1 MRTIGYRRVRILYVL
16 CALCTAL
23 VLPLTAQAAAPTPVE
38 QRTGN
43 GDVPAPVDTLE
54 DVQQAVVRI
63 EAVGVFKD
71 PAEGMLMEAGSGSGF
86 IIDEEG
92 RVVTN
97 NHVVTGAAF
106 YRVYWDGREDPVN
119 ARVLGVSECA
129 DLAVI
134 DLQGD
139 GYPFLTWY
147 EDPIKVGLDV
157 YAAGFP
163 LGDPEYTLT
172 RGIVAKARADG
183 ESDWASVDGV
193 IQHDA
198 DINPGNSGGPLVT
211 ADGQVVGVNYA
222 GDRDVN
228 QFFAIGYDEA
238 VRVVEQL
245 SAGVDV
251 DSIGVNGRAILS
263 DDGQLSGI
271 WVSSVASGSQADAV
285 GMEPGDII
293 LSLESLPVG
302 EDGTMSTYCE
312 ILRSHS
318 ADDVMAVEVLRLDT
332 NEVLEGQLNGRPL
345 EQSLSLA
352 DQTGSEDAPAQDTG
366 TDAAAGAPAESYD
379 EFVPITDAEDIF
391 SFSAPAE
398 WGDVADGE
406 WVYDDTVVG
415 IRFDVSPDLANFFDN
430 WGIPGAILRYSEL
443 LPQEMTVEELV
454 DAYTL
459 EESCTKGERDAIELG
474 DLSGY
479 YQIWDECDGTSTSG
493 AIVALEPTESQA
505 YYVLIE
511 LYGGEQRDFNA
522 WDTLLDSLV
531 VTPLRSDEPAPEP
544 TTTSNSPL
552 FDLVDMSDLIYSYV
566 ALENAAISTLIP
578 EEYSDIE
585 YTEWKTSDG
594 EPLGFIVTA
603 APNIDDF
610 RNTWTTPGMIIK
622 SSTGLTEAL
631 DPDEMLTDDSL
642 AETCTFDDRYSYE
655 HEAFGTTYNVVYDV
669 YNKCD
674 GTDTSYVLLMAQSD
688 PIDQAIFLDHVA
700 VDDADVEAFNTFVDS
715 FYLDAALAGASPTDT
730 TEDTTSG
737 EPGPLYVTVTDDSE
751 TISVRVPQSWGD
763 VVSADWELGN
773 GPIGVS
779 LSAAPDVQDFNDTW
793 ETPGVFVG
801 VSEEVAAT
809 FTPNEVL
816 DVFEFSD
823 DCIYDNRYDYETD
836 VLEGGYDVW
845 LGCGDVEGSTFVV
858 LAANPIGASSPLILL
873 YTLLPT
879 EEDTAIF
886 GELVNNLGLAG
897 LVQSPQATEQEALL
911 GTPTAVVA
919 VDRLNVR
926 SGPGTNFNRV
936 GAVARNDALIVTGQ
950 VNNCGWLQ
958 IVTRDDLEGWVSGS
972 SQYVTLD
979 ARCADIPVI
988 EAPSAPATG
997 GQDGSSESEQG
1008 GGSESGQA
1016 SGSNDSEGC
1025 YLFQN
1030 GIGTDLTITFTNRDS
1045 GEGETFQITAN
1056 GEVEKCFVP
1065 GRYTYTLDAPPPWG
1079 STNGELTVEA
1089 GDAFLFPINPE

>member
-1 MRTIGYRRVRILYVL
+1 MRTVGFRHIRSLFVL
-16 CALCTAL
+16 STLCIALL
-23 VLPLTAQAAAPTPVE
+23 LPLTASAAAPSPFE
-38 QRTGN
+38 QRAGSSDT
-43 GDVPAPVDTLE
+43 PAPVDNLE

-71 PAEGMLMEAGSGSGF
+71 PAEGMLMESGSGSGF

-106 YRVYWDGREDPVN
+106 YRVYLAGKEDPVN

-134 DLQGD
+134 DLQGS
-139 GYPFLTWY
+139 GYPFLAWY

-183 ESDWASVDGV
+183 ETDWASVDGV

-222 GDRDVN
+222 GDRNVN

-245 SAGVDV
+245 LAGNDV

-332 NEVLEGQLNGRPL
+332 NEVLEGQLNGRQL

-352 DQTGSEDAPAQDTG
+352 DQTGSDATPQQDTG
-366 TDAAAGAPAESYD
+366 ADTDTPTAAETYD
-379 EFVPITDAEDIF
+379 EFVPVTDGQGIF
-391 SFSAPAE
+391 TFNAPAE
-398 WGDVADGE
+398 WADVADGD
-406 WVYDDTVVG
+406 WTYDDNNVG
-415 IRFDVSPDLANFFDN
+415 SRFDISPDLANFFDN
-430 WGIPGAILRYSEL
+430 WGIPGAILRYSES

-459 EESCTKGERDAIELG
+459 EESCTKGERDTIELG

-479 YQIWDECDGTSTSG
+479 FQIWDECADTTTSG

-505 YYVLIE
+505 YYVLLE

-522 WDTLLDSLV
+522 WDTILDSLV
-531 VTPLRSDEPAPEP
+531 VTPAGTGDGGDEPAPEP
-544 TTTSNSPL
+544 TTTTDSPL
-552 FDLVDMSDLIYSYV
+552 FDLVDTSDLIYSYV
-566 ALENAAISTLIP
+566 ALEDNAISALIP
-578 EEYSDIE
+578 EEYGDIE
-585 YTEWKTSDG
+585 YSDWTSSSG

-622 SSTGLTEAL
+622 SAIGLTEEL
-631 DPDEMLTDDSL
+631 DPAEMLADDSL
-642 AETCTFDDRYSYE
+642 AETCTYDDRYTYE
-655 HEAFGTTYNVVYDV
+655 HEAFGTTYNVAYDV
-669 YNKCD
+669 YNECD
-674 GTDTSYVLLMAQSD
+674 GTDSSYVVLMAQSD
-688 PIDQAIFLDHVA
+688 PIDQVIFLDHVV
-700 VDDADVEAFNTFVDS
+700 VDDADVEAFNTFLDS
-715 FYLDAALAGASPTDT
+715 FYLDAELASTPPSDT
-730 TEDTTSG
+730 GETTTTN
-737 EPGPLYVTVTDDSE
+737 ETGPVYTTATDDSE
-751 TISVRVPQSWGD
+751 TISVRVPESWSD
-763 VVSADWELGN
+763 VVSEDWDLGD

-779 LSAAPDVQDFNDTW
+779 LSVAPDVQDFNDRW
-793 ETPGVFVG
+793 DTPGVFIG
-801 VSEEVAAT
+801 VSEDVAAA
-809 FTPNEVL
+809 FTPDEVL

-823 DCIYDNRYDYETD
+823 DCTYDDRYDYATD
-836 VLEGGYDVW
+836 TLEGGYDVW
-845 LGCGDVEGSTFVV
+845 MDCGDVAGSTFVV
-858 LAANPIGASSPLILL
+858 LAANPVGETSPIILL

-879 EEDTAIF
+879 EEDTNVF
-886 GELVNNLGLAG
+886 GELVDTLSIAG
-897 LVQSPQATEQEALL
+897 AVQSAQASEQEELL
-911 GTPTAVVA
+911 SNPTATVA

-936 GAVARNDALIVTGQ
+936 GAVELGDALIVTGQ

-958 IVTRDDLEGWVSGS
+958 IVTPDELAGWVSGS
-972 SQYVTLD
+972 SQYVTLE
-979 ARCADIPVI
+979 ARCADIPEV
-988 EAPSAPATG
+988 EAPSAPAG
-997 GQDGSSESEQG
+997 GGTGSSQG
-1008 GGSESGQA
+1008 GSSSGGQA
-1016 SGSNDSEGC
+1016 SSGNASQGC

-1030 GIGTDLTITFTNRDS
+1030 GIGTELTITFTNRS
-1045 GEGETFQITAN
+1045 TGKGETFKVAAK
-1056 GEVEKCFVP
+1056 GEVEKCFAP

-1079 STNGELTVEA
+1079 STNGEMTVEA

>member
-1 MRTIGYRRVRILYVL
+1 MRTVGIWQFRKVTVLFTL
-16 CALCTAL
+16 CAAL
-23 VLPLTAQAAAPTPVE
+23 LLPLPALAATPAPME
-38 QRTGN
+38 QRTGSN
-43 GDVPAPVDTLE
+43 DTPAPIDTLE

-71 PAEGMLMEAGSGSGF
+71 PSEGMLMEAGSGSGF

-97 NHVVTGAAF
+97 NHVVTGAGF
-106 YRVYWDGREDPVN
+106 YRVYLEGKDDPVN

-139 GYPFLTWY
+139 GYPFLAWY

-183 ESDWASVDGV
+183 ETDWASVDGV

-211 ADGQVVGVNYA
+211 ADGRVVGVNYA

-245 SAGVDV
+245 LAGNDV

-263 DDGQLSGI
+263 DDGQFSGI
-271 WVSSVASGSQADAV
+271 WVSSVASGSPADTV

-293 LSLESLPVG
+293 ISLESLPVG

-318 ADDVMAVEVLRLDT
+318 ADDVMTVEVLRLDT
-332 NEVLEGQLNGRPL
+332 DEVLEGQLNGRQL
-345 EQSLSLA
+345 AQSLSLA
-352 DQTGSEDAPAQDTG
+352 DQTGGEEAPQQDTG
-366 TDAAAGAPAESYD
+366 ADTPATAAAETYD
-379 EFVPITDAEDIF
+379 EFVEVSDGEGIF
-391 SFSAPAE
+391 TFSAPAE
-398 WGDVADGE
+398 WTDVADGE
-406 WVYDDTVVG
+406 WVYDDNTVG
-415 IRFDVSPDLANFFDN
+415 TRFDISPDLANFFDN
-430 WGIPGAILRYSEL
+430 WGIPGAILRYSES

-459 EESCTKGERDAIELG
+459 EESCTKGDRDTIELG

-479 YQIWDECDGTSTSG
+479 YQIWDECADTTTSG

-505 YYVLIE
+505 YYVLLE

-522 WDTLLDSLV
+522 WDTILDSLV
-531 VTPLRSDEPAPEP
+531 VTPAGTGNNADTPAPEP
-544 TTTSNSPL
+544 TTTTDSPL
-552 FDLVDMSDLIYSYV
+552 FDLVDTSGLIYSYV
-566 ALENAAISTLIP
+566 ALEDAAISALIP
-578 EEYSDIE
+578 EEYGDIE
-585 YTEWKTSDG
+585 YTEWQTSDG

-610 RNTWTTPGMIIK
+610 RNTWTTPGMIVK
-622 SSTGLTEAL
+622 SAIGLTEEL
-631 DPDEMLTDDSL
+631 DADEMLTDDSL
-642 AETCTFDDRYSYE
+642 AETCTFDDRYTYE

-669 YNKCD
+669 YNECD

-688 PIDQAIFLDHVA
+688 PIDQVIFADYLV
-700 VDDADVEAFNTFVDS
+700 VDDADVEAFNTFLDS
-715 FYLDAALAGASPTDT
+715 FYLDAELASAPPSDTSETTTTD
-730 TEDTTSG
+730 ESG
-737 EPGPLYVTVTDDSE
+737 PVYTTVTDDSE
-751 TISVRVPQSWGD
+751 TISVRVPEAWTD
-763 VVSADWELGN
+763 VVSEDWDLGD
-773 GPIGVS
+773 GPIGAS
-779 LSAAPDVQDFNDTW
+779 LSVAPDVQDFNDTW
-793 ETPGVFVG
+793 ETPGVFIG
-801 VSEEVAAT
+801 VSEEVAAA
-809 FTPNEVL
+809 FTPDEVL

-823 DCIYDNRYDYETD
+823 DCTYDDRYDYETD
-836 VLEGGYDVW
+836 TLEGGYDVW
-845 LGCGDVEGSTFVV
+845 LDCGDVAGSTFVV
-858 LAANPIGASSPLILL
+858 LAANPVGETSPIILL

-879 EEDTAIF
+879 EEDTVVF
-886 GELVNNLGLAG
+886 GELVNTLGIAG
-897 LVQSPQATEQEALL
+897 AVQSAQASEQEQLL
-911 GTPTAVVA
+911 SNPTATVA

-936 GAVARNDALIVTGQ
+936 GAVVRGDALIVTGQ

-958 IVTRDDLEGWVSGS
+958 IVTADELEGWVSGS

-979 ARCADIPVI
+979 ARCADIPEV
-988 EAPSAPATG
+988 EAPNAPAG
-997 GQDGSSESEQG
+997 GGTGSSSG
-1008 GGSESGQA
+1008 GGQA
-1016 SGSNDSEGC
+1016 SSGSASQGC

-1030 GIGTDLTITFTNRDS
+1030 GLGTELTITFTNRDS
-1045 GEGETFQITAN
+1045 GRGETFKVAGN
-1056 GEVEKCFVP
+1056 GEVEKCFAP

-1079 STNGELTVEA
+1079 SSNGELTVEA

>member
-1 MRTIGYRRVRILYVL
+1 MRTLGIWQFRRLAVL
-16 CALCTAL
+16 CTMCVVLLLPMTAL
-23 VLPLTAQAAAPTPVE
+23 AAMPAPAE
-38 QRTGN
+38 QRAGN
-43 GDVPAPVDTLE
+43 ADSPVPIDNLE
-54 DVQQAVVRI
+54 NVQQAVVRI

-71 PAEGMLMEAGSGSGF
+71 PTEGMLTEAGSGSGF

-92 RVVTN
+92 HVVTN

-106 YRVYWDGREDPVN
+106 YRVYLEGQDEPVN

-139 GYPFLTWY
+139 GYPFLAWY

-172 RGIVAKARADG
+172 RGIVAKSSADG
-183 ESDWASVDGV
+183 ETDWASVDGV

-198 DINPGNSGGPLVT
+198 DINPGNSGGPLV
-211 ADGQVVGVNYA
+211 AANGQVVGVNYA
-222 GDRDVN
+222 SDRNVN
-228 QFFAIGYDEA
+228 QFFAIGYNEA
-238 VRVVEQL
+238 ARVVEQL
-245 SAGVDV
+245 LAGNDV

-263 DDGQLSGI
+263 DDGQFSGI
-271 WVSSVASGSQADAV
+271 WVSSVASGSPADAV
-285 GMEPGDII
+285 GLAAGDII

-312 ILRSHS
+312 ILRSHN
-318 ADDVMAVEVLRLDT
+318 ADDVMAVEVLRLETD
-332 NEVLEGQLNGRPL
+332 EVLEGQFNGRPL
-345 EQSLSLA
+345 AQSVSLA
-352 DQTGSEDAPAQDTG
+352 EQTGSEEAQQQDTG
-366 TDAAAGAPAESYD
+366 ADVAATGSGESYA
-379 EFVPITDAEDIF
+379 EFVKITDGQEIF
-391 SFSAPAE
+391 TFNAPAE
-398 WGDVADGE
+398 WSDVADGE
-406 WVYDDTVVG
+406 WVYDDNTVG
-415 IRFDVSPDLANFFDN
+415 TRFDISSDLANFFDN
-430 WGIPGAILRYSEL
+430 WGIPGAILRYSES

-454 DAYTL
+454 DTYTL
-459 EESCTKGERDAIELG
+459 DESCTKGERDTLELG

-479 YQIWDECDGTSTSG
+479 FQIWDACADTTTSG
-493 AIVALEPTESQA
+493 AIIALEPTESQA

-522 WDTLLDSLV
+522 WDTLLDSLI
-531 VTPLRSDEPAPEP
+531 VTPPSGDEPAPEP
-544 TTTSNSPL
+544 TTTDSSPL
-552 FDLVDMSDLIYSYV
+552 FDLVDTSDLIYSYT
-566 ALENAAISTLIP
+566 ALENVAISALIP
-578 EEYSDIE
+578 EEYSEIE
-585 YTEWKTSDG
+585 STEWQNSDG

-622 SSTGLTEAL
+622 SSSGLTEEL

-642 AETCTFDDRYSYE
+642 AETCTFDDRYTYE
-655 HEAFGTTYNVVYDV
+655 HEAFGITYNVVYDV
-669 YNKCD
+669 YNECD

-688 PIDQAIFLDHVA
+688 PIDQAIFLDHLV
-700 VDDADVEAFNTFVDS
+700 VGDADVEAFNTFLDS
-715 FYLDAALAGASPTDT
+715 FYLDADLASTLPAGSAEGTAPD
-730 TEDTTSG
+730 
-737 EPGPLYVTVTDDSE
+737 EPGPLYTTVTDDSE
-751 TISVRVPQSWGD
+751 TISVRVPESWGD
-763 VVSADWELGN
+763 VVSADWELGD
-773 GPIGVS
+773 GPIGIS
-779 LSAAPDVQDFNDTW
+779 LSVAPDVQEFNDTW
-793 ETPGVFVG
+793 ETPGVFIG

-823 DCIYDNRYDYETD
+823 NCTYDDRYDYATD
-836 VLEGGYDVW
+836 ALDGDYDIW
-845 LGCGDVEGSTFVV
+845 LDCGDVEGSTFVV
-858 LAANPIGASSPLILL
+858 LAANPVGESSPLILL

-886 GELVNNLGLAG
+886 GELVNSLGIAG
-897 LVQSPQATEQEALL
+897 TVQSAQAAEQEALL
-911 GTPTAVVA
+911 SNPTAIVVA
-919 VDRLNVR
+919 DRLNVR

-936 GAVARNDALIVTGQ
+936 GAVARGDALIVTGQ

-958 IVTRDDLEGWVSGS
+958 IVTSDELEGWVSGS

-979 ARCADIPVI
+979 ARCADIPAV
-988 EAPSAPATG
+988 EAPSAPAGNNQGDSSGGSQGGSSGG
-997 GQDGSSESEQG
+997 GQTSGSS
-1008 GGSESGQA
+1008 A
-1016 SGSNDSEGC
+1016 TEGC

-1030 GIGTDLTITFTNRDS
+1030 GIGTELTITFTNRDS
-1045 GEGETFQITAN
+1045 GKGETFQIAAN

-1065 GRYTYTLDAPPPWG
+1065 GRYTYTLDAPPPWS